1 MQTVTSLDVRN
12 AEASVPADKDR
23 VLDKAGGRVP
33 GTTAN
38 LKIHE

>member
-23 VLDKAGGRVP
+23 VLDKAGGVP
-33 GTTAN
+33 GTMAN